1 MTAGSTSTTIT
12 APTPPSAANHPSAA
26 PTTSRVIT
34 AFGFHPLWQFSLV
47 PLARLFTGDALIRA
61 ALILGLVC
69 CLAAV
74 LLVARLACRL
84 CGPGPALFGGIVATQ
99 FALRSWVNG
108 MEGPAVLLAVALLLT
123 ALTAAHRRGFRSC
136 LLVGFASAVLVLAR
150 FDFALVVGI
159 VPFAIWLRSRSW
171 RAVASWCAG
180 CALIAVP
187 FGAWWLARWHHILTT
202 SATVK
207 NAWINS
213 DIAHQFGGRL
223 TLGYAHF
230 LFDLSRDYLKAIEP
244 WTYINRV
251 TYGTQ
256 GVGAALAL
264 ACAALGFICL
274 AGLGAVVL
282 TKRWRTSR
290 VHGASPL
297 GPEGW
302 AITVGLALLA
312 AKAVLDLLVAPLWAT
327 TWYSAPQRLAT
338 AFLFGSAAWIGV
350 EWLWQHHKR
359 IAYVAVATVI
369 LIALPVNA
377 VAWAHVD
384 TTPHAATDWQD
395 QLDLAATWIAKHGP
409 TGTYGVRDAGLLAHQ
424 LDGLRAVVNLDGL
437 VNDYTFAKLVT
448 SNASMRKRISAAR
461 VDYLVNRL
469 SAEEL
474 RRLSCGNVIWTSPG
488 NVPYSD
494 PLSGTSNG
502 HVYVIDVRACSTT

>member
-1 MTAGSTSTTIT
+1 MACTRPTASIRSGS
-12 APTPPSAANHPSAA
+12 
-26 PTTSRVIT
+26 SR
-34 AFGFHPLWQFSLV
+34 SS
-47 PLARLFTGDALIRA
+47 PLARLFAGDALIRA
-61 ALILGLVC
+61 ALMLGLMY
-69 CLAAV
+69 CLVAV
-74 LLVARLACRL
+74 LLVVRLVWRL

-108 MEGPAVLLAVALLLT
+108 MEGPVVLVAVALLLT
-123 ALTAAHRRGFRSC
+123 ALASAHHRGFRSC

-159 VPFAIWLRSRSW
+159 VPLAIWFRSGTW
-171 RAVASWCAG
+171 RAVTTWCAG

-187 FGAWWLARWHHILTT
+187 FGAWWLARWHHVLTA

-207 NAWINS
+207 NAWINR
-213 DIAHQFGGRL
+213 DIAQQFGGRL

-230 LFDLSRDYLKAIEP
+230 LFDLSRTYVKAVEP

-274 AGLGAVVL
+274 AGLGAVVV
-282 TKRWRTSR
+282 TRRWRTSR
-290 VHGASPL
+290 AQRRSPI
-297 GPEGW
+297 GPDGW
-302 AITVGLALLA
+302 AISVGLVLLA
-312 AKAVLDLLVAPLWAT
+312 AKGVLDLLVAPLWAT

-359 IAYVAVATVI
+359 IAYVAVATVV
-369 LIALPVNA
+369 LVALPVNA
-377 VAWAHVD
+377 VAWAHLD
-384 TTPHAATDWQD
+384 TMQHATTDWQD
-395 QLDLAATWIAKHGP
+395 QLDLASTWIAKHGP
-409 TGTYGVRDAGLLAHQ
+409 SGTYGARDAGLLAYQ
-424 LDGLRAVVNLDGL
+424 LDGKRTVVNLDGL
-437 VNDYTFAKLVT
+437 VNDYAFARLVT
-448 SNASMRKRISAAR
+448 SNASTRKRISAAH

-469 SAEEL
+469 SAGEL
-474 RRLSCGNVIWTSPG
+474 HQLGCGNVIWTSPG

-494 PLSGTSNG
+494 ALGGTSFG
-502 HVYVIDVRACSTT
+502 HVYVIDVRVCSAS